1 MDNTN
6 LNPPRLRIWD
16 RVVLRFGIAKIVGL
30 SVGALLLA
38 VSVGVAVIF
47 PSLRGDLRQRASY
60 GDSCGGANQ
69 GYCVNDGQPVCNG
82 GYHVSGGDCVRDGA
96 TDRADENKQNA
107 KIAEEQAKQNNPT
120 PTERYGVTDNLCHL
134 PGANCVT
141 DEDWRKG
148 NAAARGDKKATQELA
163 DTGHLKI
170 DEGGNAVAVT
180 QNLGPTSG
188 NVAATDGS
196 SNTNNSQVSDA
207 AKNAMDGYLKNN
219 VGGVV
224 VNGCNVNLGLCP
236 MVDPTSGALVGW
248 VPSDKPVFGTFE
260 QAGIARQNLS
270 IGDLFVDDVK
280 LSDGKEIDRV
290 YNYNWQDKKPEELG
304 ALITDPGK
312 IAEIKALAEKNKVQV
327 DERGNVLTNQ
337 NGDLVLKDGGTLS
350 KEKFDQAAKQ
360 FAIDQENKQK
370 EIIASVQTKEG
381 KYTDSAAKIITECAN
396 DPKCSKDELLNKFG
410 GLDLLPKETRDT
422 LMNSVADSYKKTVE
436 EVEKV
441 KKENQAAIKQN
452 TEFYA
457 GATRDQLANQCD
469 KISNAQERLDCGRDP
484 ETYVLGLLGITSK
497 EDVDAAV
504 AKRKTEALKVERELR
519 AISLNAEKFANAKS
533 VEDLAAKLCEG
544 VTGTFFGP
552 CYQAEKKKLLEKG
565 VENSSLI
572 ATITDPVVKKGL
584 IDQYNSNVRSD
595 LAAQAFQGVRPSDFS
610 DLDMEVKDIISR
622 SERSC
627 YDNQGVRKFDCKVPS
642 REQAIAEIVSEKQ
655 NEIYKQKCAELAG
668 ANAFYS
674 CNTPDLAKAY
684 LLSISN
690 PKLSQEDAKKLAEN
704 LRPEQQTVLEL
715 ATKDK
720 MGREAFQTAVGTV
733 VGNAATDIGV
743 GLDQIGVAGQNVL
756 VQYLRN
762 SRNSSNPLNYVPGGT
777 LGQTAYDYISGS
789 GFAGIKSEAQ
799 GVALDKVDVEDIRSR
814 TQQEVYNKLVSDN
827 SGNFYNSEEAARL
840 RMEPLLSNLGEKT
853 LNDAYDRVKNG
864 SSWADVERGYEL
876 ATQYNPVIAWNNFT
890 GGRFKRGNDTL
901 LTAKDPAQ
909 YIRGAVAQGGDAAA
923 VAVVLV
929 APIGALSAVAGVSAG
944 LGTVV
949 TTGVLGTAVSTQMY
963 GMAADACELASQ
975 GKAPMS
981 QCTSSTSLAVVSSLG
996 TAMSVLKGAGTAG
1009 VLFEAET
1016 VGTSTLKALPST
1028 VENMGLKALTAGSS
1042 TSLAVVSDS
1051 SAAVSA
1057 TVIRSAGNFTK
1068 MAQAFNASPISSIA
1082 YGAGEHASNALG
1094 LYTFTTMTA
1103 DGCKNKGDVHC
1114 LSTALM
1120 MASSIGKLSAGI
1132 GKTTDTIANGLHKAS
1147 AGAFAVSA
1155 CSGAIESLRAGSGQ
1169 LDAVSMCGM
1178 ALHGGIEALK
1188 SPHSAIARSNEEWKI
1203 SKPDTGMALVPIE
1216 SGKGGGGM
1224 RSDPIRTRVEAEI
1237 ATKRAEGK
1245 TDNQILKEYNADL
1258 GSANMT
1264 TAEKTARSDAARAAI
1279 DILGRGNSSTTK
1291 TPPVVEGSKPTVE
1304 KSPGVID
1311 WLKGIFGGKTSV
1323 AKVDAPT
1330 VDAKKTSATE
1340 VAAAEKA
1347 AKLAEMD
1354 ASIAKS
1360 KKELVEVERAA
1371 NEGVITEGSKTPAEL
1386 RHELDSL
1393 ISDRIYIA
1401 EGYTTMK
1408 PVDVVRLVEARISQ
1422 AKNTVGD
1429 LRTKLTDLTGKTG
1442 DNGKLASAKAEVAA
1456 AERNLSLETFKA
1468 KEKRGV
1474 SDLEAKAKVAQ
1485 DNLDGARSLIDILE
1499 RTPPVTPEG
1508 ESLLK
1513 GARGRLSE
1521 HQSKLKEAQ
1530 NALKAANDSVER
1542 DITKAKQRE
1551 TTTKENLTKISTEV
1565 DQTRKALTESETT
1578 QRQYENVKRSTETA
1592 IAELPKQPTL
1602 RTRLAGLWDGLVSG
1616 LPKFGSSNESATV
1629 KTGTTKKVEQGTL
1642 EQTKKKAEADLKMAE
1657 DKAVKIETDLTNAR
1671 IEESSAKKK
1680 YETEL
1685 AKQEKDLKIEE
1696 KTAKAEEASKIART
1710 SREYADNLRDLIQV
1724 SNPDASAYTKDI
1736 AWIEANRKALVE
1748 ENGARVAN
1756 QSLVEAKKL
1765 TDANAAD
1772 LSGLAEARAKISRL
1786 ETQKKESVQSVED
1799 MAKALQVVEDA
1810 ISISD
1815 QQVQPKKTGLTAVWD
1830 GLVSRIS
1837 KWGGTKTESMIPES
1851 VEAISKEIEKLRRE
1865 QSKLT
1870 KEIGELE
1877 GNIKTTL
1884 QKIDENGSVKADPEV
1899 KKFQAAVKAVDEVIA
1914 VRKENKL
1921 ETTSQERDRET
1932 HLSNLEAAKRTAA
1945 EKYTN
1950 IDVRG
1955 LTENESKLTEARS
1968 KLQKNEKSEKDAL
1981 VRLGESESNL
1991 LDGTK
1996 LADKKEVKPRTGLVA
2011 VVDNIQLG
2019 LSEMFGR
2026 NKAVKAE
2033 MDRLGAEKRKVE
2045 TDWEKSKKEVE
2056 ALKTEKEKLDKA
2068 ETEAKAKYEESV
2080 KIIEDSDAELLT
2092 LRIELNGVK
2101 ARLET
2106 AEKNNYAR
2114 ETVDGVRIELSEKTN
2129 KYEEVKR
2136 KKTDGVTRD
2145 DYNQWQ
2151 NIKTSAESKR
2161 VELVGVE
2168 SRVENLGKEIDAI
2181 GTKID
2186 AVKNG
2191 APFEATPAKK
2201 NWFQNWWDS
2210 IFNRNKV
2217 AVPVKPAESSVIEVP
2232 KTDETLSPA
2241 GITKEFSE
2249 QEKYIS
2255 PITEDRSLLVN
2266 KKEEFHRVSIQTY
2279 SESGGVE
2286 ILKDFRSGVMS
2297 GDGIFYTS
2305 TEDLSSRYLKLLSH
2319 QDVLVYIT
2327 HEQPVPIGDASI
2339 KIVGTNVAAIDL
2351 VVDSLRRL
2359 YPGEIVLV
2367 SSTHDFLNNADNREL
2382 YNGNIDDYKFLGGKF
2397 IPDSQYKAGK
2407 GYEVVSTQADTV
2419 NKLVG
2424 MYDSAKNKGEFLAVR
2439 YVGVPVLPSELS
2451 SGVMIGGSSGDV
2463 PVFEA
2468 KIHHTLGGIIYQLSA
2483 DSMPLVFGED
2493 AHTIV
2498 GKNDGSL
2505 TPRPDQKK
2513 QIVGDSIVLWKDDLD
2528 PISAKELL
2536 KQIEGGQ
2543 IKSWN
2548 EVLIDPH
2555 SDGAKVVGIWNPLK
2569 SVGWTRIAKDYGVP
2583 DVRGVLRMP

>member
-16 RVVLRFGIAKIVGL
+16 RVVRRFGIVKIVGL
-30 SVGALLLA
+30 GVGALLLA
-38 VSVGVAVIF
+38 VSVGVAVVF
-47 PSLRGDLRQRASY
+47 PNFRGDLRQRANEERY
-60 GDSCGGANQ
+60 GITDNLCHLPGANCTTDEDWQKGHAAARGDEKAAQQLEQ
-69 GYCVNDGQPVCNG
+69 GGHIEVNDQGNATSVDQSVVVTTAPPPPV
-82 GYHVSGGDCVRDGA
+82 
-96 TDRADENKQNA
+96 EN
-107 KIAEEQAKQNNPT
+107 T
-120 PTERYGVTDNLCHL
+120 PTTIERYGVTDNLCHL

-180 QNLGPTSG
+180 QNVNPTSE
-188 NVAATDGS
+188 NVAATGGS
-196 SNTNNSQVSDA
+196 SNTNSSQVSDA

-219 VGGVV
+219 VDGVV

-457 GATRDQLANQCD
+457 GATRDQLTNQCD

-552 CYQAEKKKLLEKG
+552 CYEAEKKKLLEKG

-642 REQAIAEIVSEKQ
+642 REQAIAEIVSDKQ

-949 TTGVLGTAVSTQMY
+949 TTGILGTAVSTQMY

-996 TAMSVLKGAGTAG
+996 TAMSVLKGAGVTGA
-1009 VLFEAET
+1009 LANAET

-1057 TVIRSAGNFTK
+1057 TVMRSAGNFTK

-1132 GKTTDTIANGLHKAS
+1132 GKTTNTIANGLHKAS

-1155 CSGAIESLRAGSGQ
+1155 CSGAIESLHAGSGQ

-1237 ATKRAEGK
+1237 AAKRAEGK

-1264 TAEKTARSDAARAAI
+1264 TAEKTARSDAARVAI

-1360 KKELVEVERAA
+1360 QKELVEVERSA

-1408 PVDVVRLVEARISQ
+1408 PVDVVRLVETRISQ

-1442 DNGKLASAKAEVAA
+1442 DSGKLASAKAEVAA
-1456 AERNLSLETFKA
+1456 AERNLSLETSKA
-1468 KEKRGV
+1468 RENRKIA
-1474 SDLEAKAKVAQ
+1474 DLQAKVKERQGELDPAI
-1485 DNLDGARSLIDILE
+1485 NLAANEALSSEYRETVRKTIPEHEAR
-1499 RTPPVTPEG
+1499 
-1508 ESLLK
+1508 LK
-1513 GARGRLSE
+1513 AANE
-1521 HQSKLKEAQ
+1521 
-1530 NALKAANDSVER
+1530 ALKAANDLVER
-1542 DITKAKQRE
+1542 DVSRAKQRDVSA
-1551 TTTKENLTKISTEV
+1551 KENLAKVSTEV
-1565 DQTRKALTESETT
+1565 EQTRKSLVDAETT
-1578 QRQYENVKRSTETA
+1578 QRQYENVKKSTDTA
-1592 IAELPKQPTL
+1592 IAEIPKQPTP
-1602 RTRLAGLWDGLVSG
+1602 RMGLAG
-1616 LPKFGSSNESATV
+1616 
-1629 KTGTTKKVEQGTL
+1629 
-1642 EQTKKKAEADLKMAE
+1642 M
-1657 DKAVKIETDLTNAR
+1657 
-1671 IEESSAKKK
+1671 
-1680 YETEL
+1680 
-1685 AKQEKDLKIEE
+1685 
-1696 KTAKAEEASKIART
+1696 
-1710 SREYADNLRDLIQV
+1710 
-1724 SNPDASAYTKDI
+1724 
-1736 AWIEANRKALVE
+1736 
-1748 ENGARVAN
+1748 
-1756 QSLVEAKKL
+1756 
-1765 TDANAAD
+1765 
-1772 LSGLAEARAKISRL
+1772 
-1786 ETQKKESVQSVED
+1786 
-1799 MAKALQVVEDA
+1799 
-1810 ISISD
+1810 
-1815 QQVQPKKTGLTAVWD
+1815 WD

-1877 GNIKTTL
+1877 GNIKSTR

-1899 KKFQAAVKAVDEVIA
+1899 KKFQAPVKAVDEVIA

-2011 VVDNIQLG
+2011 VIDNIQLG

-2080 KIIEDSDAELLT
+2080 KKIEDSDAELLT
-2092 LRIELNGVK
+2092 LRIELNGVR

-2114 ETVDGVRIELSEKTN
+2114 ETVDAVRIELSEKTN

-2191 APFEATPAKK
+2191 APFEVTPAKK

-2217 AVPVKPAESSVIEVP
+2217 VVPAKPAESAAVVVPQTAEVLSPEVVERARRYGVETKGQAAEEISFQADVIESFVA
-2232 KTDETLSPA
+2232 KNLR
-2241 GITKEFSE
+2241 I
-2249 QEKYIS
+2249 
-2255 PITEDRSLLVN
+2255 
-2266 KKEEFHRVSIQTY
+2266 
-2279 SESGGVE
+2279 SESEVSKMSRADLAEATKQAGWLIDQKTKILVGV
-2286 ILKDFRSGVMS
+2286 
-2297 GDGIFYTS
+2297 DGKIS
-2305 TEDLSSRYLKLLSH
+2305 IVGQGSSLGEANHVFELQSDSRL
-2319 QDVLVYIT
+2319 
-2327 HEQPVPIGDASI
+2327 G
-2339 KIVGTNVAAIDL
+2339 KIVMRAMEYGYSVNGENLNEVFMQVEVLTNPNLRLISKLIETSIRNGGTGDSVGYFINSTDILNSQVKLMWEDGL
-2351 VVDSLRRL
+2351 VMTFRLPEMFVDRL
-2359 YPGEIVLV
+2359 I
-2367 SSTHDFLNNADNREL
+2367 N
-2382 YNGNIDDYKFLGGKF
+2382 GGKF
-2397 IPDSQYKAGK
+2397 LKGDLTNRGETYVYRTSTDDEIILYTGVTPDRGILHAFTGDVEVRIKGGDIKNLGGTISEVGSVFEMNFNPTSPGSEFTLGQYNKQHKTNVIVGNSSLGVVEIYPGYYAAIERGAHLRYDPNREFSLVHTTVGSSIVGISRFGIVSQKERLTTGFNPTELSTWTDLNTGGASSSFVGAFKDGDFSHIRSKFTFIIKAEALDRLDWYASNEAG
-2407 GYEVVSTQADTV
+2407 GSRSYGESYGNRPTPEVYFENLRKD
-2419 NKLVG
+2419 
-2424 MYDSAKNKGEFLAVR
+2424 F
-2439 YVGVPVLPSELS
+2439 LPSNEIMFP
-2451 SGVMIGGSSGDV
+2451 VAV
-2463 PVFEA
+2463 PP
-2468 KIHHTLGGIIYQLSA
+2468 K
-2483 DSMPLVFGED
+2483 
-2493 AHTIV
+2493 
-2498 GKNDGSL
+2498 
-2505 TPRPDQKK
+2505 
-2513 QIVGDSIVLWKDDLD
+2513 DLD
-2528 PISAKELL
+2528 YLVVIGSQDKNRAIGML
-2536 KQIEGGQ
+2536 QAEG
-2543 IKSWN
+2543 
-2548 EVLIDPH
+2548 VL
-2555 SDGAKVVGIWNPLK
+2555 
-2569 SVGWTRIAKDYGVP
+2569 SVGNKSIQEFVVTLDEYLYIRSKK
-2583 DVRGVLRMP
+2583 